1 MTVEQLKNYLIYKV
15 GNASY
20 QPPNKIVSVYRG
32 VTLTFEIPENKSRY
46 DWRPFD
52 LSITLNNGTE
62 ERWIVNSEES
72 IKGLLDDE
80 HLGCTLFEKIKK
92 SFSYNW
98 TQGVDR
104 EHGFVQYHDCIVAI
118 IDKGSYIACTAT
130 AATKQKQF
138 ICYSL
143 KDYQTKTREFV
154 DSLFYNDTD
163 AIKDEINTC
172 FGVNRKKDRKLLVD
186 ALEFYLPTL
195 KETDRFAYISATTLI
210 NKLKE
215 RL

>member
-20 QPPNKIVSVYRG
+20 QSPNKIVSVYRG

-52 LSITLNNGTE
+52 LSITLNNGIQ
-62 ERWIVNSEES
+62 ERWLVNSEGL
-72 IKGLLDDE
+72 IKELLDDE

-98 TQGVDR
+98 VQGVDR
-104 EHGFVQYHDCIVAI
+104 EHGFVQYHDYIVAI
-118 IDKGSYIACTAT
+118 LDKGSYIACTAT
-130 AATKQKQF
+130 SATKQKQF

-154 DSLFYNDTD
+154 NSIFYRDTD
-163 AIKDEINTC
+163 SIKDEINTC
-172 FGVNRKKDRKLLVD
+172 FGFNRKQDRQLIIE
-186 ALEFYLPTL
+186 ALDLYMTNIHDIDKAKYMRALTL
-195 KETDRFAYISATTLI
+195 YH
-210 NKLKE
+210 KLKE

>member
-15 GNASY
+15 GNVSY

-32 VTLTFEIPENKSRY
+32 ITLTFEIPENKNHD

-52 LSITLNNGTE
+52 LSITLINGLE
-62 ERWIVNSEES
+62 ERWCVNSEDA
-72 IKGLLDDE
+72 IKRLLDDE
-80 HLGCTLFEKIKK
+80 YIGYTLFEKIKK
-92 SFSYNW
+92 SFSCNW
-98 TQGVDR
+98 VQGVDR
-104 EHGFVQYHDCIVAI
+104 NHGFVQCHDYIVAI
-118 IDKGSYIACTAT
+118 YNNGSYVSCTIT
-130 AATKQKQF
+130 SATKQKQF

-154 DSLFYNDTD
+154 NSLFYNDTD
-163 AIKDEINTC
+163 SIKDEINTC
-172 FGVNRKKDRKLLVD
+172 FGLNRKNDRKLLVD

-195 KETDRFAYISATTLI
+195 EETDRFTHIRAITLI